1 VKFLVDMGLS
11 VSVVKYLT
19 DQGHD
24 GLHLRDLSLQRIED
38 HAIVFKALEEDRVIL
53 THDLDFGR
61 IVALSG
67 ARVPSVITFRLT
79 DMRPNSVI
87 RLLDQV
93 LRTLS
98 AQIGSG
104 AMITVSDRNIRVRTL
119 PVAGT
124 DKV

>member
-1 VKFLVDMGLS
+1 MKFLVDMGLS